1 MNVVKKYEC
10 LNIVQVRKKIMELTN
25 TEVMESN
32 EKEYWRSVCYTIKR
46 GKENN
51 YDTVEYTGGD
61 DQDYELWIG
70 WDSEHKVY
78 LVAVELIQ

>member
-32 EKEYWRSVCYTIKR
+32 EKEYWRSVCYTI
-46 GKENN
+46 NFS
-51 YDTVEYTGGD
+51 TL
-61 DQDYELWIG
+61 QC
-70 WDSEHKVY
+70 SETPKY
-78 LVAVELIQ
+78 